1 MTRNPSYHHTAAI
14 GLSLLIGLIAIVIS
28 GKAHGLHEIG
38 WGADARV
45 ASVVSSDHSWSE
57 PASKQPCLDPARGLH
72 FALPGFRAASGI
84 QLR

>member
-45 ASVVSSDHSWSE
+45 ASVVSSDH
-57 PASKQPCLDPARGLH
+57 A
-72 FALPGFRAASGI
+72 
-84 QLR
+84 